1 MIQVNETQSQ
11 LQSYENELAR
21 KRMEVEEYTKQY
33 QTAEAKRLEASSHI
47 NELTLV
53 ALGME
58 PQREADR
65 EMSAEELRKLHHLAK
80 KQNEVKPRV
89 HKR

>member
-1 MIQVNETQSQ
+1 
-11 LQSYENELAR
+11 
-21 KRMEVEEYTKQY
+21 MEVEECVRQY
-33 QTAEAKRLEASSHI
+33 RIAEAKRMEASSQI

-65 EMSAEELRKLHHLAK
+65 KMSAEELRKLYHLAK
-80 KQNEVKPRV
+80 KQNEVSKT
-89 HKR
+89 KST

>member
-1 MIQVNETQSQ
+1 M
-11 LQSYENELAR
+11 
-21 KRMEVEEYTKQY
+21 
-33 QTAEAKRLEASSHI
+33 EASSQI

-65 EMSAEELRKLHHLAK
+65 KMSAEELRKLYHLAK
-80 KQNEVKPRV
+80 KQNEVSKT
-89 HKR
+89 KST